1 LHTRIVPLV
10 LCASSLL
17 YAADQVILK
26 NGDIITGTVIK
37 KDGDKLTLKSEF
49 LGEVTM
55 PWSAVKSLKSDQ
67 ELNVVLPGGETVKG
81 KLSTAGDN
89 LAVATASGEK
99 TEAMTAV
106 TAVRNDAEQH
116 TWERFQHPGLF
127 ELWTGTY
134 NLGLALARGN
144 ARTATLTNAFSASR
158 VTLHD
163 KILVHFNEIYA
174 TALVTQPNGTQ
185 ISSATASSLSGGW
198 EYDRNF
204 NPKWF
209 LSLTNDYDHD
219 RFQDLDLRAVFGA
232 GAGWNA
238 VKGKRATLSFQGGA
252 DYERESFMAN
262 IGRNSAEVSAG
273 DNFTY
278 KLAANTSVTQS
289 FFIYPNLSYT
299 GQYRFIF
306 NLSAVTAIRKWLGWH
321 ISFTDNYLSDPV
333 LGRLPNDLI
342 LSTGFQLAF
351 ASKQ

>member
-1 LHTRIVPLV
+1 VV
-10 LCASSLL
+10 
-17 YAADQVILK
+17 LK

-49 LGEVTM
+49 LGDVTM
-55 PWSAVKSLKSDQ
+55 PWSAVKNLKSDQ
-67 ELNVVLPGGETVKG
+67 ELNVVLPGGEIVKG

-99 TEAMTAV
+99 TAALTAV

-116 TWERFQHPGLF
+116 TWEKFQHPSLF
-127 ELWTGTY
+127 ELWSGTY
-134 NLGLALARGN
+134 NFGLALARGN
-144 ARTATLTNAFSASR
+144 ARTATLTNTFAATR
-158 VTLHD
+158 ATLKD
-163 KILVHFNEIYA
+163 KITVHFNEIYA
-174 TALVTQPNGTQ
+174 TALVTEPSGTR
-185 ISSATASSLSGGW
+185 INSTTASSLSGGW
-198 EYDRNF
+198 EYNRNF

-209 LSLTNDYDHD
+209 VDLTNDYDHD
-219 RFQDLDLRAVFGA
+219 RFQDLNIRTVIGA

-238 VKGKRATLSFQGGA
+238 LKGKRATLSFQGGA
-252 DYERESFMAN
+252 DYEHESFMGN

-278 KLAANTSVTQS
+278 KLAGNTSVTQS
-289 FFIYPNLSYT
+289 FFIYPNMSYT

-306 NLSAVTAIRKWLGWH
+306 NLSAVTAIKKWLGWH

-351 ASKQ
+351 APKQ